1 MGEEAPRPANQH
13 QKTILESDQVPEC
26 TDAENCEGV
35 TRSSKA
41 FAEHERQKIATE
53 ENSCSSDDR
62 TERKQVV
69 DVVAQGRVVQAG
81 HREELRASAVDH
93 GNDSITVL
101 LRFVDPG
108 VTLRQ
113 FGNTLAFH
121 RLDESRT
128 QFGSDSNSL
137 NHYRRTIFSHV
148 LG

>member
-1 MGEEAPRPANQH
+1 MEQIEDVIDDWQLREPSVLQLLKVRSAGFVQGNNLTVKHSLSQFQP
-13 QKTILESDQVPEC
+13 LESLRNVRIF
-26 TDAENCEGV
+26 G
-35 TRSSKA
+35 S
-41 FAEHERQKIATE
+41 
-53 ENSCSSDDR
+53 
-62 TERKQVV
+62 VV
-69 DVVAQGRVVQAG
+69 EAG

-101 LRFVDPG
+101 LRFVDPS